1 MHQVWCAREGP
12 ALSPASCKHV
22 LTSLPCFSPAG
33 HPSTL
38 AGSTTAACCNP
49 ANSLWQELRNG
60 RTEKRRVREGQRSF
74 FFFFF
79 KVFLLSLPSEK
90 GGAWV
95 MFKGS
100 VDIVLA
106 FCNCMWKSK
115 LFGITVL
122 IIAPMNQQ
130 PGQSGDKSQSKAHSD
145 DEVKYRRKKKKVKT
159 MEEAL
164 IQFW

>member
-1 MHQVWCAREGP
+1 MEEQKKE
-12 ALSPASCKHV
+12 
-22 LTSLPCFSPAG
+22 
-33 HPSTL
+33 
-38 AGSTTAACCNP
+38 
-49 ANSLWQELRNG
+49 ELG
-60 RTEKRRVREGQRSF
+60 REGQRF
-74 FFFFF
+74 FWSFF

-100 VDIVLA
+100 MDIVLA
-106 FCNCMWKSK
+106 FCNRMWKSQ

-130 PGQSGDKSQSKAHSD
+130 PGQSGDKSQSKAYSD